1 MTGGGSSQTQLEAD
15 DADPVAETTMDI
27 PFLRRQF
34 FNRAT
39 LREDLTAGL
48 VLGIQSIPDGMASGL
63 LALVNPVYGL
73 YGYMTGVLTGALFTS
88 SVFMSVQATSAMS
101 LIIASV
107 PAVTQAAEPNAPLF
121 ALAILTG
128 AIMLAAGLLKL
139 GSLIRFVPNSVMTGF
154 VNAVA
159 LLIILG
165 QLDDFTGYRT
175 AGPNRVVRT
184 IDLLR
189 NLELVHVPTLAVG
202 VLTIILILTLEKTR
216 LKALGMVVA
225 MFFASLVVPLAG
237 AGEVALA
244 RDIAVIPSSL
254 PLPVLPSLATLPGLL
269 IPAFSLAFV
278 GLVQGASIT
287 GSVPNPDGS
296 YPDASGDFVG
306 QGAAGIAAGL
316 LQGMPVAGSMSA
328 TSLVVGA
335 GARSRLANITAGI
348 TIALG
353 ILLFG
358 RLVGLIAMPALAG
371 LLIVIGFR
379 TLKLA
384 QVATVWKTGHVQQTV
399 MLLTFVSALFVP
411 LQYAVLMGVGLA
423 VLLYVFQQSNRV
435 TVVTWTMG
443 AGLYPVESAPPHE
456 VPTRQVTVLVPYGS
470 LFFAAAPVFN
480 EQLPAVSA
488 ASRHAVV
495 ILVLRGEKDLGS
507 TFLEVI
513 TRYAGAL
520 REQQSRL
527 MLAGVDP
534 YIRVQM
540 ERTGV
545 LRKLGRENVFLVEE
559 RVGQSLQDAVEAAE
573 QWIAAQPRD
582 G

>member
-1 MTGGGSSQTQLEAD
+1 
-15 DADPVAETTMDI
+15 MDI
-27 PFLRRQF
+27 PILRRQF
-34 FNRAT
+34 INRAT
-39 LREDLTAGL
+39 VREDLTAGL

-73 YGYMTGVLTGALFTS
+73 YSYMTGVLTGALFTS

-107 PAVTQAAEPNAPLF
+107 PEVTQASDPNAPLF
-121 ALAILTG
+121 TLAVLTG
-128 AIMLAAGLLKL
+128 VIMLTAGLLKL
-139 GSLIRFVPNSVMTGF
+139 GSLIRFVPNSVMVGF

-165 QLDDFTGYRT
+165 QLDDFTGYNT
-175 AGPNRVVRT
+175 TGPNRVVRT
-184 IDLLR
+184 LDLLR
-189 NLELVHVPTLAVG
+189 NLDQVHVPTLAVG

-244 RDIAVIPSSL
+244 RDIADIPSSL
-254 PLPVLPSLATLPGLL
+254 PAPVLPSLALVPGLL
-269 IPAFSLAFV
+269 IPALSLAFV

-287 GSVPNPDGS
+287 GSVANPDGS

-335 GARSRLANITAGI
+335 GARSRLANIAAGI

-358 RLVGLIAMPALAG
+358 QLVGLIAMPALAG

-379 TLKLA
+379 TLKLG
-384 QVATVWKTGHVQQTV
+384 QVTTVWKTGLVQQTV
-399 MLLTFVSALFVP
+399 MLLTFVSGLLVP

-423 VLLYVFQQSNRV
+423 VLLYVFQQSNRI
-435 TVVTWTMG
+435 TVVAWTMS
-443 AGLYPVESAPPHE
+443 AGEYPVESAPPAE
-456 VPTRQVTVLVPYGS
+456 VPASRVTILVPYGS

-480 EQLPAVSA
+480 EQLPAVTE
-488 ASRHAVV
+488 ASRRAVV
-495 ILVLRGEKDLGS
+495 ILVLRGERDLGS
-507 TFLEVI
+507 TFMEVI
-513 TRYAGAL
+513 TRYADAL
-520 REQQSRL
+520 RQRGSRL

-534 YIRVQM
+534 LIKEQM
-540 ERTGV
+540 ARTGM
-545 LRKLGRENVFLVEE
+545 LRAIGQQNVFLVEE
-559 RVGQSLQDAVEAAE
+559 RVGQALLDAVDAAE
-573 QWIAAQPRD
+573 QWIAGKPTA
-582 G
+582 